1 MTHRAK
7 YLYAYIAGSVFWAV
21 VFYLAAYRAGHW
33 TFWRVIIA
41 YLIFEAWIGVTGLAL
56 YKTALIPA
64 YGLRLRRMFLILG
77 CSIGA
82 PVAGIN
88 GWALYDSTAPLRTVA
103 LGIIIALAVVAGC
116 MWLAYKSA
124 LKLRLGSRPDDVGRG
139 LARK

>member
-88 GWALYDSTAPLRTVA
+88 GWALYDSTAPLRTGA
-103 LGIIIALAVVAGC
+103 GAEAVSV
-116 MWLAYKSA
+116 SA
-124 LKLRLGSRPDDVGRG
+124 FSEADWG
-139 LARK
+139 LEWREK